1 MPFIEVNGV
10 GLRYELSGR
19 DDRTVVLIHEM
30 GGSLES
36 WDEVAPVLAANRR
49 VLRYDTRG
57 AGLSEKVRGALSID
71 AMVDDL
77 GALLD
82 ALGIAGKV
90 ALAGI
95 AVGGAIALHAA
106 VRMPNRIG
114 AVVVGSPAVGI
125 APDRRAGV
133 LARVERIEREGM
145 RVAVEDTMANGYAAE
160 LRGNAARFAAF
171 RARWLGNDP
180 ASFAAIYR
188 MLAGMDLQDEL
199 ARIACPVLVLGG
211 RLDRVRPPAMV
222 EPVARAIP
230 GARYQLLETS
240 HYMAVAT
247 PELLADDH
255 RRVPRRR
262 RRVSRA
268 ILDPVIPCRRRAGA
282 RRRRHGNQAPLSL
295 ASVDWVPA

>member
-1 MPFIEVNGV
+1 MHFIEVNGV

-19 DDRTVVLIHEM
+19 GERTVVLIHEM

-36 WDEVAPVLAANRR
+36 WDEVAPVLAADRR

-71 AMVDDL
+71 TMVDDL
-77 GALLD
+77 AALLD
-82 ALGIAGKV
+82 ALGITGKV

-106 VRMPNRIG
+106 VRLPQRIS
-114 AVVVGSPAVGI
+114 AAIVGSPAIGI
-125 APDRRAGV
+125 APTAARRCWPGSSASS
-133 LARVERIEREGM
+133 AR
-145 RVAVEDTMANGYAAE
+145 ACALPSTNSMANGYPPE
-160 LRGNAARFAAF
+160 LRTDAARFAAF

-180 ASFAAIYR
+180 ASYAAIYR
-188 MLAGMDLQDEL
+188 MLAGMDLQGEL

-211 RLDRVRPPAMV
+211 RLDRVRPPALV

-247 PELLADDH
+247 PELIAA
-255 RRVPRRR
+255 
-262 RRVSRA
+262 A
-268 ILDPVIPCRRRAGA
+268 IGEFLDEAGT
-282 RRRRHGNQAPLSL
+282 
-295 ASVDWVPA
+295 